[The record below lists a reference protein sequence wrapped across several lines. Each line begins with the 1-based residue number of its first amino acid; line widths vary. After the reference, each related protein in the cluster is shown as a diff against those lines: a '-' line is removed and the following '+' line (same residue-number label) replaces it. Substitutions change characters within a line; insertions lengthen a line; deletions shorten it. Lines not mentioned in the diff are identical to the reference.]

1 MRYFTLDRYE
11 IIVVG
16 GGLSGIRAAIEAK
29 THGAD
34 VAILSGTYPMRSHSV
49 AAQGGINASLGNS
62 DPSDSVEKHAFD
74 TVKGAD
80 YLADQDSVIELCKDA
95 VIRVRELDTWGC
107 PFSRYDDGR
116 IAQRPF
122 GGAEFP
128 RTCYAADKTGHAIT
142 HTIYQQALRLGV
154 VQLNEK
160 IALRLVV
167 DEGGVRGVVALDL
180 KSGQIE
186 GLQAKAIIIA
196 TGGAGRVYSR
206 TTNAHQCT
214 GYGVAMA
221 YWAGV
226 PMEDMEFVQF
236 HPTTL
241 LGSNI
246 LITEA
251 ARGEGGLLYNASGER
266 FMQRY
271 APDKMELAPRD
282 IVARA
287 IWKEIL
293 EGRGF
298 EGGYVNLDITNLGAK
313 TIMEKLPQIQELALR
328 MAGVDATKEPIPVQP
343 GQHYTMGGIETDSVG
358 QARIHGLYAAGE
370 CACVSIHG
378 ANRLGGNSLLDC
390 LVFGARAGSAAAGS
404 LLGSQYGG
412 EAAIEK
418 ALNEV
423 DFLIKSLI
431 KRGSEKDSINHH
443 HIRKE
448 LQNIMWDYVGIFR
461 EGEKLTEG
469 LSKIKL
475 LKEKFYKNSGVS
487 GGHSTFNLDLLDA
500 LMLTGMLDVSL
511 AITGGALL
519 RQESRGSHYR
529 LDYVKRNDEEWL
541 KHTLAFHT
549 SDGPRFEYKP
559 VQLSRWV
566 VKEREY

>member
-1 MRYFTLDRYE
+1 MDKHDV
-11 IIVVG
+11 IIIG
-16 GGLSGIRAAIEAK
+16 GGLSGLRAAIEAK
-29 THGAD
+29 ANGGE

-74 TVKGAD
+74 TVKGSD

-95 VIRVRELDTWGC
+95 VTRVRELDTWGC
-107 PFSRYDDGR
+107 PFSRYEDGR

-142 HTIYQQALRLGV
+142 HTVYQQVLRLGITQLYEKVALRL
-154 VQLNEK
+154 
-160 IALRLVV
+160 AV
-167 DEGGVRGVVALDL
+167 DEAGVHGVVALDL
-180 KSGQIE
+180 KSGQLE
-186 GLQAKAIIIA
+186 GLQAKAVIIA

-206 TTNAHQCT
+206 TTNAHQST
-214 GYGVAMA
+214 GYGIAMA

-226 PMEDMEFVQF
+226 PMEDMEFIQF

-266 FMQRY
+266 FMKRY
-271 APDKMELAPRD
+271 APEKMELAPRD

-287 IWKEIL
+287 IWTEIL

-298 EGGYVNLDITNLGAK
+298 EGGYVNLDITHLGAK
-313 TIMEKLPQIQELALR
+313 TIMDKLPQIQELALR
-328 MAGVDATKEPIPVQP
+328 MAGVDATKEPIPIQP

-358 QARIHGLYAAGE
+358 CTRLPGLYAAGE

-390 LVFGARAGSAAAGS
+390 LVFGARAGSAATDYLRGK
-404 LLGSQYGG
+404 QYGG

-418 ALNEV
+418 TLNEV
-423 DFLIKSLI
+423 DSLIKSLF
-431 KRGSEKDSINHH
+431 KRGSEPGNVNHH

-448 LQNIMWDYVGIFR
+448 LQTTMWDNVGIFR
-461 EGEKLTEG
+461 DEERLTEG
-469 LSKIKL
+469 LSRIRQ
-475 LKEKFYKNSGVS
+475 LKEKFYSSSGVF
-487 GGHSTFNLDLLDA
+487 GEHSVFNLDLVDA
-500 LMLTGMLDVSL
+500 MMLTGMLDISL
-511 AITGGALL
+511 AITGGALI

-529 LDYVKRNDEEWL
+529 VDYNKRDDQNWL
-541 KHTLAFHT
+541 KHTLALHT
-549 SDGPRFEYKP
+549 KEGPRFEYKP
-559 VQLSRWV
+559 VQLGKWV